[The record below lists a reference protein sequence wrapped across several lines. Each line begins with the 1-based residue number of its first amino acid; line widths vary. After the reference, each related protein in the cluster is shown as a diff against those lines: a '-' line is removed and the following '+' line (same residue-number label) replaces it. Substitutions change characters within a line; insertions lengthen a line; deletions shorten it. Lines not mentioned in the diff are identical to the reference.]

1 MVSFSA
7 SRSLI
12 LISICTKYSIHEV
25 IFDLHTIEL
34 QQALED
40 GELVEVMSIVHTG
53 TPFLLAPESVCPHD
67 SFAAVKH
74 LQEIKDLVTSS
85 VFR

>member
-7 SRSLI
+7 SWSLI

-34 QQALED
+34 QQVLED
-40 GELVEVMSIVHTG
+40 GELVEVMSTQA
-53 TPFLLAPESVCPHD
+53 LLSSSPPSLSARMIPL
-67 SFAAVKH
+67 
-74 LQEIKDLVTSS
+74 LQ
-85 VFR
+85 